1 MAESRRRL
9 AVILAGFILA
19 FAAPPLH
26 IQAGS
31 AVIQFTTAEQQ
42 IQKGDIFTVI
52 CQVTSTESYL
62 DTEFQI
68 EYDAELVQFLNGG
81 SRVTGDNGILT
92 VSSVGNEETS
102 MKKTFSLQFV
112 ANKKGSAVFQ
122 VKGNASIRDE
132 EGNSFSSSSNRLV
145 VGIQKKGTAQK
156 QTPAP
161 TEPPRA
167 TPAPVLSDNNKL
179 KSLRTSALDFT
190 PAFNGG
196 RDRYTATVEHSA
208 DTLFISFQTEDET
221 ARVQLKGNENLKE
234 GDNAVSV
241 IVTAQNG
248 ESRTYAITVTRET
261 AKEMQERTGGQE
273 PAGEDISFAAAKDKN
288 RIILKNSYEFEVL
301 DPSGLKEVPAGYVLS
316 RIEVEGVQIPA
327 FTMKNDL
334 DNNYLLMYLKGPA
347 GENTIYQYDRTEKTL
362 QRYTGTMVD
371 KVNRSEGAEE
381 QRSVLSVSNYVLFG
395 IIIGLI
401 IIILSMLIA
410 MLKMAMKR
418 KEEKKQ
424 ISEGYDEERFYR

>member
-9 AVILAGFILA
+9 AVMLMGIILA
-19 FAAPPLH
+19 FAVPPLH

-31 AVIQFTTAEQQ
+31 AVIQFTTAEQE

-52 CQVTSTESYL
+52 CQVTSTEAYL

-81 SRVTGDNGILT
+81 SRVTGDHGILT
-92 VSSVGNEETS
+92 VSSVGNEETAV
-102 MKKTFSLQFV
+102 KKTFSLQFV

-132 EGNSFSSSSNRLV
+132 EGSSFSSSSNRLV
-145 VGIQKKGTAQK
+145 VGIQKKGSAQK

-167 TPAPVLSDNNKL
+167 TPVPILSDNNKL
-179 KSLRTSALDFT
+179 KDLKTSALDFT

-196 RDRYTATVEHSA
+196 RDRYAATVEHDA

-221 ARVQLKGNENLKE
+221 ARVQLQGNENLKE

-248 ESRTYAITVTRET
+248 ERRTYSITVTRET
-261 AKEMQERTGGQE
+261 AKETQERTGGE

-288 RIILKNSYEFEVL
+288 KIRLKNSYEFEVL

-316 RIEVEGVQIPA
+316 RIEVDGVQIPA

-381 QRSVLSVSNYVLFG
+381 RHSVMSVSNYVLFG

>member
-102 MKKTFSLQFV
+102 LKKTFSLQFV

-167 TPAPVLSDNNKL
+167 TPAPVLSANNKL

>member
-167 TPAPVLSDNNKL
+167 TPAPVLSANNKL